1 MLSIKRFTLT
11 MIIKLVDIQTNIFLL
26 VLTTF
31 VLKMVIKLFTCTMSY
46 NKVDI
51 KGHNSFEIRNKKE
64 TILS

>member
-1 MLSIKRFTLT
+1 MISIKWFTLT

-46 NKVDI
+46 YKVDI
-51 KGHNSFEIRNKKE
+51 KGHNSF
-64 TILS
+64 